1 MDRLVAHQTLIVLS
15 SLICWLL
22 ALLARPAIF
31 TVPHE
36 SFDDVRVQSVA
47 LAMGHLSTLSALERI
62 VSFCHVG
69 HTLKAYLAFTSVVQQ
84 RRWHAAHWG
93 WYAVVGRC
101 DLSHAC
107 RFGAIR
113 RCWQRDNY

>member
-22 ALLARPAIF
+22 TLLARPAIF
-31 TVPHE
+31 AVPHE
-36 SFDDVRVQSVA
+36 PLDDVRIQSVA

-69 HTLKAYLAFTSVVQQ
+69 HTLEADLAFSSVMK
-84 RRWHAAHWG
+84 
-93 WYAVVGRC
+93 
-101 DLSHAC
+101 
-107 RFGAIR
+107 
-113 RCWQRDNY
+113 